1 MFAVIAVIAVMLV
14 SCAGSTPGT
23 PQVEPQSSVTVFV
36 RDTVHNTVIDTLK
49 IRDSILVRE
58 TESFKALQKSVD
70 SLIARREPEKA
81 IDLLKKQVQYHNNL
95 DQLGFRTLQLAGLL
109 YQTGHSAEALAIL
122 ESFAVYKPAINFWID
137 SANVLYDRIMTAN
150 RGGIGD
156 AAGSRSSAVDSAK
169 LETVNSLTAQIRN
182 LKRVNAN
189 PLSIID
195 LADSLRSM
203 APGDSVLA
211 WLEKQLPSQT
221 ESSDS
226 FCEEQRKVAADR
238 FAASRKNKAKADTLL
253 GEAIEALDKCL
264 SKTPS
269 AEMRKKVTQNKEIL
283 EKERR

>member
-1 MFAVIAVIAVMLV
+1 MFRFAIFAMFAVTLI
-14 SCAGSTPGT
+14 SCASSA
-23 PQVEPQSSVTVFV
+23 PQVEPQSPVTIVL
-36 RDTVHNTVIDTLK
+36 RDTVHNTIVDTLK

-95 DQLGFRTLQLAGLL
+95 DQLGFRTLQLASLL

-137 SANVLYDRIMTAN
+137 SANVLYDQIMTAN
-150 RGGIGD
+150 RGRVSD
-156 AAGSRSSAVDSAK
+156 AAGSKSSAADSAK
-169 LETVNSLTAQIRN
+169 LEAINSITSQIRN
-182 LKRVNAN
+182 LKNANAN
-189 PLSIID
+189 PLLIID

-203 APGDSVLA
+203 APSDSVLA

-226 FCEEQRKVAADR
+226 FCEEQRKVAADK
-238 FAASRKNKAKADTLL
+238 FAASRKNKAKADALL
-253 GEAIEALDKCL
+253 GEAIESLDKCL
-264 SKTPS
+264 AKTPS
-269 AEMRKKVTQNKEIL
+269 AEMRKKVMQNKEIL